1 MPELVIS
8 ALGVTSAIG
17 QGKAAFAE
25 ALFAGRHAFGRLQRP
40 GRCEPGD
47 DSARFLGAEIA
58 DLAIPPR
65 LPARSARTASL
76 AAQVAVA
83 TLQEA
88 WDEASLDQVDAG
100 RIGLIV
106 GGSNVQQRELVRLQ
120 AEFAGRA
127 QYLRPSYASSFLDT
141 DICGLCTELFGIR
154 GFACTLGAASAS
166 GQIALIQAAQA
177 VAAGQAD
184 VCIALGALMDLSYWE
199 CQALRSAG
207 AMGSDVFA
215 DDPAQACRP
224 FDRRRDGFI
233 YGENCAALVVETAAS
248 ARARGL
254 QPYAHIAGCAWVMD
268 ANRSTNPSHEG
279 ELRALRQALGQ
290 AGVDA
295 AAIDYVN
302 PHGTGSPLGDE
313 TELRAIRDA
322 GLAAASINATKS
334 ITGHGLTAAGAVELA
349 AVALQLRAGRLHPTR
364 NLEHPVAPE
373 LNWVGAQARQQ
384 SLQWA
389 VSLSMGFGGFNSA
402 VCLRHPQA

>member
-40 GRCEPGD
+40 GRSEPGD
-47 DSARFLGAEIA
+47 DSACFLGAEIA
-58 DLAIPPR
+58 DLSLPPR

-76 AAQVAVA
+76 AAQVAAA

-88 WDEASLDQVDAG
+88 WDEARLDQVDAG
-100 RIGLIV
+100 RIGLVV
-106 GGSNVQQRELVRLQ
+106 GGSNMQQRELVRLQ

-127 QYLRPSYASSFLDT
+127 QYLRPSYATSFLDT

-184 VCIALGALMDLSYWE
+184 ACIALGALMDLSYWE

-215 DDPAQACRP
+215 GEPAQACRP

-254 QPYAHIAGCAWVMD
+254 EPYAHIAGCAWVMD

-295 AAIDYVN
+295 AMIDYVN

-313 TELRAIRDA
+313 TELRAICDA

-364 NLEHPVAPE
+364 NLDDPVAPG

-384 SLQWA
+384 SVRWA